1 MLEPGVRRS
10 ELGGGR
16 PDEPVIYQGAVRVRV
31 EQNSSD
37 GARSAVVS

>member
-10 ELGGGR
+10 EFGGDP

-31 EQNSSD
+31 E
-37 GARSAVVS
+37 